1 MMQWRGILVLK
12 QIFGLALAANT
23 GIYSIRGTQILLDGS
38 PIRFAGGVN
47 AMHTFSL
54 GNEADYAR
62 LKDWNVGIVR
72 EFISNL
78 DETPLTGEWA
88 KYTSNGQWL
97 WPLQSIVDDN
107 RAHGFVTI
115 LCPFYWVNQTTLEV
129 TVFSGK
135 YPAEQGFYN
144 AYKDRMRVIAEHFKN
159 QSDVWVQ
166 VWNEPYPWD
175 NSNGYKNET
184 WLTDHIDM
192 VDNLRSV
199 SGFDNIIIVQGNGQ
213 GQLEEA
219 LLSRGADLLADR
231 PNILFSLHGYEK
243 WMVGSDA
250 TVDAIVAR
258 LLSLKAAG
266 FALIFGECGVINS
279 SGLMSG
285 FIDFLEGMTLGDIPT
300 LAWLWKYDDS
310 DKNSLMN
317 SSGLPNNNGNL
328 NWGSEYKKFLAAK
341 ALSTSFPT
349 VLPSNLPNQV
359 VPSAMP
365 TFRTPS
371 PTTSDTFTVGLTLE
385 MVTSKAS
392 VSASETTALRST
404 IASTI
409 GVESE
414 QIRNLVVTVAAS
426 SRRRLLASYVWTI
439 DFDVVATL
447 SSITASSS
455 EEFVESMKS
464 SFESSTFASDVSVA
478 VNTPVTITSVSA
490 IIKTRNPSA
499 SPTSISPSETG
510 LFKIFMGN
518 AKTMMVAAACV
529 VVMLPT
535 IAVIVYRRGR
545 KLEASMEQND
555 SRNGSIPSSA
565 EVADSEQRLHQDLL
579 LSISNKK
586 AAPEYTLIELRKMQE
601 AARHSNRS
609 NKVDKSEISVVL

>member
-1 MMQWRGILVLK
+1 MLGQLL
-12 QIFGLALAANT
+12 GLAQGANT
-23 GIYSIRGTQILLDGS
+23 GIYSIRGTQILRDGE
-38 PIRFAGGVN
+38 PVRFAGGVN
-47 AMHTFSL
+47 AMHTYSL
-54 GNEADYAR
+54 GSEADYLR
-62 LKDWNVGIVR
+62 LKEWNVGIVR

-78 DETPLTGEWA
+78 YETPLTGEYA
-88 KYTSNGQWL
+88 KKSSNGEWL
-97 WPLQSIVDDN
+97 WPMQSFVDDN
-107 RAHGFVTI
+107 RANGFVTI

-184 WLTDHIDM
+184 WLRDHIDM

-243 WMVGSDA
+243 WMMGSDA

-258 LLSLKAAG
+258 LLALKAAG

-279 SGLMSG
+279 SGLMPG
-285 FIDFLEGMTLGDIPT
+285 FLNFLEGMTLGDIPT
-300 LAWLWKYDDS
+300 LAWLWKYNDN

-328 NWGSEYKKFLAAK
+328 NWGSEYKKFLANK

-349 VLPSNLPNQV
+349 AIPSQLPHQV

-365 TFRTPS
+365 TFQTPS
-371 PTTSDTFTVGLTLE
+371 PTTSDTFTVDLTLE

-392 VSASETTALRST
+392 VSASETKALRST

-409 GVESE
+409 GLEIE
-414 QIRNLVVTVAAS
+414 QIQNLVVTVTAY
-426 SRRRLLASYVWTI
+426 SRRRLLSSYAWTI
-439 DFDVVATL
+439 SFDVVATL
-447 SSITASSS
+447 ESVSASST
-455 EEFVESMKS
+455 EVFVESMKS
-464 SFESSTFASDVSVA
+464 SFESSTFASDVSAA

-490 IIKTRNPSA
+490 VIKTRHPSP
-499 SPTSISPSETG
+499 SPTSLSPSENAYDKF
-510 LFKIFMGN
+510 LKGN
-518 AKTMMVAAACV
+518 AEAIIVIAAAFVGVMLSVVAV
-529 VVMLPT
+529 VVF
-535 IAVIVYRRGR
+535 RRGR
-545 KLEASMEQND
+545 KLEAANEPN
-555 SRNGSIPSSA
+555 SSA
-565 EVADSEQRLHQDLL
+565 EGDGSPASANVTYAEQIPHQD
-579 LSISNKK
+579 SPSKSGK
-586 AAPEYTLIELRKMQE
+586 AAPEYTLIELRRMKE
-601 AARHSNRS
+601 AAHQSNRS
-609 NKVDKSEISVVL
+609 EKSRETMSVVL